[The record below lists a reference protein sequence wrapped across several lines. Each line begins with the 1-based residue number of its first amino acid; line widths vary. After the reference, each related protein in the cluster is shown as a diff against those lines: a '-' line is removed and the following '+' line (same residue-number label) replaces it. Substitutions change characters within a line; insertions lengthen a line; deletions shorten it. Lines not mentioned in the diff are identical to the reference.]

1 LFDAAPDEF
10 GSSRAFVGA
19 AALAVGLLTGFAGG
33 YITGQRNGMAAP
45 PNPRVPARE
54 ATPVD
59 TPREVPAQSYTET
72 PVAEPAAP
80 VAEAAAPVAQAVT
93 PVATAEVSRPRVP
106 RAAMTRPIFSS
117 GTGALFVLSRPSGA
131 QVFLDERLVGTT
143 PLSLSDVAAGTHA
156 VQITLPG
163 HQRWTTAVSVRGGE
177 SARVA
182 ASLEP

>member
-1 LFDAAPDEF
+1 MFDAAPDES

-33 YITGQRNGMAAP
+33 YITGQRNGIAP
-45 PNPRVPARE
+45 PPMPSPPMPVRE
-54 ATPVD
+54 APPVE
-59 TPREVPAQSYTET
+59 PLPPEMPAQSYTET
-72 PVAEPAAP
+72 PVT
-80 VAEAAAPVAQAVT
+80 EAAAPI
-93 PVATAEVSRPRVP
+93 ATAEVTPPPVP
-106 RAAMTRPIFSS
+106 RASMTRPASTS

-131 QVFLDERLVGTT
+131 QVFVDERLVGTT

>member
-1 LFDAAPDEF
+1 LFDAAPDES

-33 YITGQRNGMAAP
+33 YITGQRNGVAP
-45 PNPRVPARE
+45 PPPPMPSPRMPVRE
-54 ATPVD
+54 APPVE
-59 TPREVPAQSYTET
+59 PLPPEMPAQSYTET
-72 PVAEPAAP
+72 PVT
-80 VAEAAAPVAQAVT
+80 EAAAPI
-93 PVATAEVSRPRVP
+93 ATAEVPPPPVP
-106 RAAMTRPIFSS
+106 RASMTRPASTS

>member
-1 LFDAAPDEF
+1 LFDAAPDES

-33 YITGQRNGMAAP
+33 YITGQRNGFTAMP
-45 PNPRVPARE
+45 TPRAPARE
-54 ATPVD
+54 AAPVAA
-59 TPREVPAQSYTET
+59 PPEVPAQSYTEN
-72 PVAEPAAP
+72 P
-80 VAEAAAPVAQAVT
+80 VAEAALPVT
-93 PVATAEVSRPRVP
+93 TAEVSAPEPPPPPRP
-106 RAAMTRPIFSS
+106 AMTRRGPAS

-131 QVFLDERLVGTT
+131 EVFLDERLVGTT
-143 PLSLSDVAAGTHA
+143 PLSLHDVAAGTHA

-163 HQRWTTAVSVRGGE
+163 HQRWTTAVTVMGGE